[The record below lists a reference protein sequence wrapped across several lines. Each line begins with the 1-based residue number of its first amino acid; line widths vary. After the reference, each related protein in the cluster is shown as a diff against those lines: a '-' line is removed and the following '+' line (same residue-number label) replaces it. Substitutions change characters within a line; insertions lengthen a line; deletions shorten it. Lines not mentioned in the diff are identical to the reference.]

1 VININTGQNV
11 AILAERE
18 IARLIAKG
26 NKARDVV
33 EELSREAWE
42 TFQKIGQPQQGLDAQ
57 KAWDSMQ
64 EKHLAMLENEIRKQE
79 RSKT

>member
-1 VININTGQNV
+1 MIDVNTGDNPVDTAMQ
-11 AILAERE
+11 ILQQQP
-18 IARLIAKG
+18 
-26 NKARDVV
+26 ARDVV

-79 RSKT
+79 RLTT